1 VKDKIQELLGL
12 GLPNHVVASAVGVSE
27 SYISQL
33 VSDSEFAQ
41 AVQELRLK
49 NLTEAAGRD
58 RKWNSLEDALL
69 MKLDN
74 LMDMSFTRPMEVI
87 KALAVVNSAK
97 RRAAPQ
103 ELSATANAVVI
114 PLILPIVLAPKLS
127 LNDQGQVIEVEG
139 RIIAT
144 MPANVVNAKLD
155 ELKKK
160 NEKEVGAV
168 NQKLLEEDK
177 EAARI
182 RLSTLQKMNALP
194 VHELI

>member
-1 VKDKIQELLGL
+1 MKDKIQELLGL

-33 VSDSEFAQ
+33 VSDEAFAQ
-41 AVQELRLK
+41 TVQELRLK

-58 RKWNSLEDALL
+58 KKWNSLEDALL
-69 MKLDN
+69 GKLDN
-74 LMDMSFTRPMEVI
+74 LMDISFTRPMEVI

-103 ELSATANAVVI
+103 ELNATANAVVI
-114 PLILPIVLAPKLS
+114 PLILPLVLAPKLS
-127 LNDQGQVIEVEG
+127 LNEQGQVIEVEG
-139 RIIAT
+139 RVIAT
-144 MPANVVNAKLD
+144 MPANVVNRRLD

-160 NEKEVGAV
+160 NEKEIEST
-168 NQKLLEEDK
+168 NQKLFEADK
-177 EAARI
+177 EAARF
-182 RLSTLQKMNALP
+182 RLTTLKQMTALP